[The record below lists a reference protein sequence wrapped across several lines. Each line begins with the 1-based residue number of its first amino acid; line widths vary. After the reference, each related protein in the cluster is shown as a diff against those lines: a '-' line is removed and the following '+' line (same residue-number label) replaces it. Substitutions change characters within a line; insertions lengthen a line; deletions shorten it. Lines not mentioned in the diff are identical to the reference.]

1 MKNVTEKKALHT
13 QGEWKVQ
20 EQWEQF
26 WRKGRPLVQ
35 YDYRHNNGMLFTT
48 VAPTVQIARARR
60 DQWKEAIERPNP
72 ELK

>member
-1 MKNVTEKKALHT
+1 MKTDKNGCSTT
-13 QGEWKVQ
+13 QSGS
-20 EQWEQF
+20 EQYEHF

-35 YDYRHNNGMLFTT
+35 YDYRTANGGLFST
-48 VAPTVQIARARR
+48 VAPTLDIARARR